1 MEELFLV
8 DDSMSG
14 FLQGYLNSEKAK
26 LKFRFGLRIRV
37 CEDLNERNE
46 EQIKKTSKVIVFAK
60 TKQGYQRLIK
70 IYTQAAQEGFY
81 HAPRTDYKALKENWN
96 DKDLSLMIPFY
107 DSFLHLNTLHG
118 YMCMPDLSFCDPVYA
133 VEQNDIPF
141 NFLIRKKVE
150 EFCKQNKCVNVKSIF
165 YNNKE
170 DFKAFLTFKCINKRT
185 TLDNPNLDHM
195 TSNEFCLQSW
205 KENNV

>member
-37 CEDLNERNE
+37 CEDLNEKNE

-96 DKDLSLMIPFY
+96 NKDLSLMIPFY

-118 YMCMPDLSFCDPVYA
+118 YMCMPDMSFCDPVYA

-185 TLDNPNLDHM
+185 TLDKPNLDHM

-205 KENNV
+205 KENNG

>member
-26 LKFRFGLRIRV
+26 LKFRFGLRIRI
-37 CEDLNERNE
+37 CEDLNEKNE

-185 TLDNPNLDHM
+185 TLDKPNLDHM

-205 KENNV
+205 KENNG

>member
-37 CEDLNERNE
+37 CEDLNEKNE

-70 IYTQAAQEGFY
+70 IYTQAAQKGFY

-185 TLDNPNLDHM
+185 TLDKPNLDHM
-195 TSNEFCLQSW
+195 TSDEFCLQSW
-205 KENNV
+205 KENNG